1 MAVRQSVLSFGKY
14 MQGDP
19 RSHSGQDAI
28 ASFFE
33 GFEYQNA
40 KVTVATLDSQSLCA
54 PTATAKDG
62 VLVTVAGHHE
72 LGGVQTKFVQTFF
85 LATEDRR
92 YYIFNDM
99 LRAGEP
105 LPQAPVPTLV
115 DEVPRNYQPAP
126 APQPKVVPVPVP
138 APAPAPAEVPVPAPA
153 PAPKPAPAPAPAP
166 KKKAPAPAPAP
177 PPAEEPVEEEPPV
190 PTGPMSW
197 AEKAKSLA
205 SKQVKEIAKKP
216 KAAPVA
222 EDTETKTES
231 APAPAAEPDNDPM
244 SVYVSNIN
252 WDTTQ
257 ESLEKKFS
265 EFGTVKNV
273 NLKENKV
280 RRAPGYAFIEFTDAE
295 SVQKAIEASADPGI
309 SVDDRKLK
317 VEERQRRKQSG
328 NGRGAGT
335 GGRGGGRGGDGRG
348 RGREGGRGGG
358 RGGDRGRGRG
368 EGRGRGGGR
377 GGGRGRGGDRGGA
390 GGDGWQTKS

>member
-1 MAVRQSVLSFGKY
+1 M
-14 MQGDP
+14 
-19 RSHSGQDAI
+19 
-28 ASFFE
+28 E
-33 GFEYQNA
+33 
-40 KVTVATLDSQSLCA
+40 
-54 PTATAKDG
+54 
-62 VLVTVAGHHE
+62 
-72 LGGVQTKFVQTFF
+72 
-85 LATEDRR
+85 
-92 YYIFNDM
+92 
-99 LRAGEP
+99 
-105 LPQAPVPTLV
+105 
-115 DEVPRNYQPAP
+115 PAP
-126 APQPKVVPVPVP
+126 AKAKVIDDPPPTSAKEAEVPAVPSTPMEPEPEPEVPQPKAPEPEPEVPQPKAPEPVAA
-138 APAPAPAEVPVPAPA
+138 APEPTPAPAE
-153 PAPKPAPAPAPAP
+153 
-166 KKKAPAPAPAP
+166 
-177 PPAEEPVEEEPPV
+177 EEVVEEEPPV

-205 SKQVKEIAKKP
+205 SKQVKEIPKKP

-222 EDTETKTES
+222 EDNDTKTES
-231 APAPAAEPDNDPM
+231 APAPAAEPDNDPL

-295 SVQKAIEASADPGI
+295 TVQKAIEGSVDPGI
-309 SVDDRKLK
+309 EVDGRKLK

-328 NGRGAGT
+328 NGRGAGA
-335 GGRGGGRGGDGRG
+335 GGRGGGRGDGRG
-348 RGREGGRGGG
+348 RGREGGRG

-390 GGDGWQTKS
+390 GADGWQKS